1 MKRRNQAEE
10 MFNDIVDTLK
20 DKQKDLERTVNE
32 YTSNISIRLAM
43 DVIDDSDEVT
53 VITDLPGVER
63 DGIKIDITEDT
74 LEISARFNQEFEVEG
89 KDFVRKERKY
99 GGVNRVISLPAKIK
113 INETS
118 AKFENGV
125 LTIILPKLNKEQSFE
140 VKVD

>member
-1 MKRRNQAEE
+1 MKKRNQAEE
-10 MFNDIVDTLK
+10 MFNNIVDTIK
-20 DKQKDLERTVNE
+20 DKQKYLEGTVNE
-32 YTSNISIRLAM
+32 YTSNMSLKPTM
-43 DVIDDSDEVT
+43 DVIDDEEQVT

-63 DGIKIDITEDT
+63 DNIKIDITEDT
-74 LEISARFNQEFEVEG
+74 LEISAQFNQEFEFEG

-99 GGVNRVISLPAKIK
+99 GKANRVISLPDKIE

-125 LTIILPKLNKEQSFE
+125 LTIILPKIDKKQSFE